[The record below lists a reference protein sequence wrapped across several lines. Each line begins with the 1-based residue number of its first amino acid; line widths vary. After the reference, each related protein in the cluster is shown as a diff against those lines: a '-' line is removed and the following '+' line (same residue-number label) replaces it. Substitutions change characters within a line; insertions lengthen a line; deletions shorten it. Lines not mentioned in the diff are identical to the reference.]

1 MFHCLCNSGPSEAAC
16 TLEKD
21 SMATDA
27 LVSVVVGDL
36 YSIAKDGLSSLFGV
50 ENEVDELSSTFSAI
64 QAVLEDAERHQVTN
78 MRVRDWLLEL
88 KEVAYE
94 VEDILDEWVTDAFI
108 SQEDKDETR
117 HPKRV
122 RLSFLSPYQ
131 YFKQVKL
138 QYDIGQRI
146 RETTKRLSEI
156 SIKKEKFNLRELNTR
171 EDMLVP
177 NKEERQTSSLVDES
191 EIFGR
196 DDFKKS
202 IIEQLVSETSQEEK
216 SVSVIS
222 IVGMGGLG
230 KTTLAQLIY
239 NDDRV
244 MAHFEKRIWVCVS
257 DPFDVNR
264 IAIKVIESVGGCG
277 SASNNPDLDT
287 LQRNLREAIDKKKF
301 LLVLDDV
308 WDENGR
314 LWQKLRVPL
323 MGAAS
328 GSKVVVTTR
337 SRQVAEAMETTLIHK
352 LGVLS
357 ESDCWK
363 LFKYKALRG
372 TEDEECQELT
382 EIGEKIVERCK
393 GVPLAIRALGS
404 LLLANRKKWYWE
416 HVLESEI
423 WKWDIPKDDAILPA
437 LLLSYYNL
445 PPRLQRCFSFC
456 SVFPKDHEIEK
467 DELVKLWM
475 AHGIIKSEKAKKD
488 VTEEI
493 GEMYFDYLLTRSLF
507 QDAEKDIDGN
517 VVQCKMHD
525 LVHDLATFVSS
536 GDCRNMEAGDSELSS
551 IKCHHLSLLVNYNV
565 PSIPSSLCSAEHLR
579 TLLLLGSSTFKE
591 VPHSLFNHLKFLRA
605 LDLSGSEIEN
615 LPSSLGELKLL
626 RYLDLSWTY
635 IKELPDFVTDLRNLQ
650 TLKLN
655 ECDDLRSLP
664 SGMSKMVKLRHLEIE
679 ETDNLTV
686 LPNGLGKMTSLR
698 TLSKFLLG
706 DENKG
711 CKIGELKDLNLLRGE
726 LSIENLGRVM
736 NLNDASEAELHK
748 KSDLHVLS
756 LCWNGKSDEEWR
768 TLGDDEMERMK
779 SLLEGLRPPHSNLKE
794 LQIKNYAGAKF
805 PNWLEDSKFSSLVR
819 VILNNCRKCIL
830 LPGLGKL
837 HSLKYLRIYGA
848 DEVKVVGCEFYGIVN
863 DAGAKETRFP
873 KLEELCFQS
882 MLKWEEWKLTREY
895 GKVMPSLK
903 KLEIINC
910 KKLKATPH
918 CLPSILREVT
928 IKNCNGVIWAPDN
941 PLPHLLHLILR
952 NVRGMSSKPLPSL
965 PALETLEI
973 DGFSCESLP
982 SNGWGLLDSLQ
993 TLLIKNCERL
1003 SSLPEGLIQLKALQ
1017 TLEVKNCK
1025 QLSSLP
1031 EVLGQLKAL
1040 QTLHISNCERLSSLP
1055 EGLGQLKALQTL
1067 HISNCERLSSLP
1079 EVLGQLKALQ
1089 TLHIS
1094 ICERLS
1100 SLPEGLGQLKA
1111 LQTLHISHCERLS
1124 SLPEGLGQLNA
1135 LQTLHIWNCERLSS
1149 LPEGLG
1155 QLKALQTLGISKCK
1169 QLSSLPEVLGQLK
1182 ALQTLHIS
1190 NFERLSSLPEG
1201 LGKLKALQT
1210 LHILDCKRLSSLPE
1224 GLGQLNALQTL
1235 RIMGCERLSS
1245 LFDGFEQ
1252 LKSLCG
1258 LNIWNCPQLRHLP
1271 NLQRL
1276 TALEWL
1282 SIGRSRRNG
1291 DTISNFKPSK
1301 FLLQQCIREYGRR
1314 ALKLNGRRACSEWVN
1329 GR

>member
-1 MFHCLCNSGPSEAAC
+1 
-16 TLEKD
+16 
-21 SMATDA
+21 MATDA

-50 ENEVDELSSTFSAI
+50 KNEVDELSSTFSAI

-78 MRVRDWLLEL
+78 MPVRDWLLEL

-177 NKEERQTSSLVDES
+177 NKEERQTGSLVDES

-239 NDDRV
+239 SDDSV

-323 MGAAS
+323 MAAAS

-337 SRQVAEAMETTLIHK
+337 SRQVAESMETTLIHK

-372 TEDEECQELT
+372 TEDEECRELI
-382 EIGEKIVERCK
+382 EIGEKIVKRCK
-393 GVPLAIRALGS
+393 GIPLAVRALGS
-404 LLLANRKKWYWE
+404 LLRCRRTKWYWE
-416 HVLESEI
+416 RVLESEI
-423 WKWDIPKDDAILPA
+423 WEWDVPKDDGILPA
-437 LLLSYYNL
+437 LLLSYYSL
-445 PPRLQRCFSFC
+445 PLHLRRCFSFC
-456 SVFPKDHEIEK
+456 SVFPKDHGIKK
-467 DELVKLWM
+467 DKLVKLWM
-475 AHGIIKSEKAKKD
+475 ANGIIKSEQAKKD
-488 VTEEI
+488 DIEEI
-493 GEMYFDYLLTRSLF
+493 GEMYFDDLLTRSLF
-507 QDAEKDIDGN
+507 QDAVKDNDGN
-517 VVQCKMHD
+517 MVRCKMHD
-525 LVHDLATFVSS
+525 LVHDLAKFVSS
-536 GDCRNMEAGDSELSS
+536 GDCRNMEVGDPELSS
-551 IKCHHLSLLVNYNV
+551 IKCHHLLLLVNYNV
-565 PSIPSSLCSAEHLR
+565 SSIPSPLCSAEHLH
-579 TLLLLGSSTFKE
+579 TLLLHGSSTFKE
-591 VPHSLFNHLKFLRA
+591 VPHSLFNHLKFIRA
-605 LDLSGSEIEN
+605 LDLSGSGIEN
-615 LPSSLGELKLL
+615 LPSFLGELKLL
-626 RYLDLSWTY
+626 RYLDLSRTC

-655 ECDDLRSLP
+655 KCNGLRSLP
-664 SGMSKMVKLRHLEIE
+664 SGMSKMVKLRHHEIE
-679 ETDNLTV
+679 GTTNLKV
-686 LPNGLGKMTSLR
+686 LPNGLWRLTSLR
-698 TLSKFLLG
+698 TLSKFPVG
-706 DENKG
+706 DENGG
-711 CKIGELKDLNLLRGE
+711 CKIGELKDLNLLKGK
-726 LSIENLGRVM
+726 LSIKNLERVM
-736 NLNDASEAELHK
+736 NVNDAREAELHK

-756 LCWNGKSDEEWR
+756 LCCNGKSDEEWR
-768 TLGDDEMERMK
+768 TVGDDEMERMK

-794 LQIKNYAGAKF
+794 LQINNYAGAKF

-819 VILNNCRKCIL
+819 VILVYCRKCIL

-837 HSLKYLRIYGA
+837 HSLKYLTIYGA

-882 MLKWEEWKLTREY
+882 MPKWEEWKLTQEY

-903 KLEIINC
+903 KLEIIDC
-910 KKLKATPH
+910 KKLKATPN

-928 IKNCNGVIWAPDN
+928 IKNCNGVSWAQDN

-952 NVRGMSSKPLPSL
+952 NVRGMSSKPLPYL

-973 DGFSCESLP
+973 VGFSCESLP

-993 TLLIKNCERL
+993 NLLIKNCERL
-1003 SSLPEGLIQLKALQ
+1003 SSLPEGLGQLKALQ
-1017 TLEVKNCK
+1017 TLKVKNCK
-1025 QLSSLP
+1025 QLSSLPEGLGQLKALQTLYIGSCERLSSLP

-1055 EGLGQLKALQTL
+1055 EGLGKLKALQ
-1067 HISNCERLSSLP
+1067 
-1079 EVLGQLKALQ
+1079 ALD
-1089 TLHIS
+1089 I
-1094 ICERLS
+1094 RN
-1100 SLPEGLGQLKA
+1100 
-1111 LQTLHISHCERLS
+1111 CERLS

-1135 LQTLHIWNCERLSS
+1135 LQTL
-1149 LPEGLG
+1149 
-1155 QLKALQTLGISKCK
+1155 
-1169 QLSSLPEVLGQLK
+1169 
-1182 ALQTLHIS
+1182 
-1190 NFERLSSLPEG
+1190 
-1201 LGKLKALQT
+1201 
-1210 LHILDCKRLSSLPE
+1210 
-1224 GLGQLNALQTL
+1224 
-1235 RIMGCERLSS
+1235 RIEGCERLSS

-1252 LKSLCG
+1252 LESLRR
-1258 LNIWNCPQLRHLP
+1258 LEIRDCPQLRHLP

-1276 TALEWL
+1276 TALKRL
-1282 SIGRSRRNG
+1282 SIGSCPLVTKRLENKRG
-1291 DTISNFKPSK
+1291 EDWCKISHIPCIEIDGEKFKK
-1301 FLLQQCIREYGRR
+1301 
-1314 ALKLNGRRACSEWVN
+1314 K
-1329 GR
+1329 